1 MYIKV
6 KKQNHFFNLLEGS
19 TLTVAHFYNKDIG
32 EFNNQ
37 RLMELQNNHKKAIE
51 KYNEISSIAFSIV
64 SFLGSKNSAYYL
76 RLLEEE
82 RSRMVSSAYELD
94 TFESDLAYL
103 LLSGIISFEECES
116 LGFDNDYI
124 RNLLEEYKKQ
134 VENPYVEYYYNE
146 KTNRVSKYTE
156 DARLLDLPYIPHEVK
171 KIIEKENETKLDL
184 NDDEKPKQYRRV

>member
-1 MYIKV
+1 MKNGVPKISTP
-6 KKQNHFFNLLEGS
+6 LEGQFI
-19 TLTVAHFYNKDIG
+19 LN
-32 EFNNQ
+32 
-37 RLMELQNNHKKAIE
+37 
-51 KYNEISSIAFSIV
+51 V
-64 SFLGSKNSAYYL
+64 SDW
-76 RLLEEE
+76 EQ
-82 RSRMVSSAYELD
+82 
-94 TFESDLAYL
+94 
-103 LLSGIISFEECES
+103 EECES